1 MVNPKIVAKK
11 TGKEPTNDE
20 KLITSRMSRLA
31 RRRENLLSAAD
42 QAKEKAKFIRANP
55 ASSENPAFASYA
67 NARRSKYY
75 RDLASDVE
83 KKRIGLKAGMK
94 SKPESSVLGS
104 LKQQGVKDA
113 AREAAIQP
121 RMAPKSAKELNR

>member
-1 MVNPKIVAKK
+1 MVNKPTMQKIVAKK
-11 TGKEPTNDE
+11 TGKEPANNE

-42 QAKEKAKFIRANP
+42 QAKERAKAIRANP
-55 ASSENPAFASYA
+55 ELSEKPAFASYA

-75 RDLASDVE
+75 RDLAADVE

-94 SKPESSVLGS
+94 SKPNVSENPFG
-104 LKQQGVKDA
+104 KQKGAKD
-113 AREAAIQP
+113 
-121 RMAPKSAKELNR
+121 L